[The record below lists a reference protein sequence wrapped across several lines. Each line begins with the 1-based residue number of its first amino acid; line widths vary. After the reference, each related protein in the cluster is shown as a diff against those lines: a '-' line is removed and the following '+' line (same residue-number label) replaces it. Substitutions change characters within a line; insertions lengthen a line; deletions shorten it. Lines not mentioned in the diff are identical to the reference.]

1 MYSSSDDSTYE
12 SDYRSGYNSDNF
24 GQSSLHGKRRV
35 WDDLRDV
42 KAEPLDYKV
51 VVLKFKKYASLWWE
65 NVKAKRERGGKAKI
79 KSWRKLKKLLKQRF
93 LPDSYKQDLYIKMTN
108 FKHEQ
113 TIARYIGGLNHD
125 IAEKLKLQP
134 YWTFDE
140 VCKLASKIE
149 TRIKEVTLVEEDEEE
164 KPIYDDES
172 CFEERVRPDE
182 GELLVIRR
190 VLHTKE
196 IASNDEQ
203 REHIFHS
210 RCTIKGKV
218 CSLIIDSG
226 SCTNVASTTLINKL
240 IIPTGLT
247 FIFYCKGKKTH
258 AINLRKV
265 FEVLRNQKIHGK
277 LEKCEFF
284 SPEVSPI
291 VAPLTECIKK
301 IAFEWTQSSQ
311 KALEQIKERL
321 CESPILALPDFN
333 QLFKVECDA
342 SGVGI
347 GAVLL
352 QNKRPIAYFKLYLN
366 DSDFS
371 PIIKE
376 CKEKTYGPYSVQDGF
391 LFKNNKLC
399 VPKGTTRELL
409 IREAHG
415 GGIEGDVTAL
425 ISRCATCH
433 QAKSKFHQE
442 NKLNE
447 GKEHVHPAVRPL
459 LAEFKE
465 VFPTDLPPR
474 LPPLRG
480 IEHQIDLI
488 P

>member
-35 WDDLRDV
+35 LDDLRDV
-42 KAEPLDYKV
+42 KAEPLEFHEGTKPS
-51 VVLKFKKYASLWWE
+51 KK
-65 NVKAKRERGGKAKI
+65 ERDGKAKI

-149 TRIKEVTLVEEDEEE
+149 TRIKVKKVEKSAPKLIHKEKCPNQRVMTLREVQEVTLVEEDKEE

-172 CFEERVRPDE
+172 CFKERVRPDE

-240 IIPTGLT
+240 IIPTSLHPNPYNPQWKNHGTDMKVTKQAL
-247 FIFYCKGKKTH
+247 FSFSIDKAYQDQVLCDVIPMDACHLLLGK
-258 AINLRKV
+258 
-265 FEVLRNQKIHGK
+265 
-277 LEKCEFF
+277 
-284 SPEVSPI
+284 
-291 VAPLTECIKK
+291 
-301 IAFEWTQSSQ
+301 
-311 KALEQIKERL
+311 
-321 CESPILALPDFN
+321 
-333 QLFKVECDA
+333 
-342 SGVGI
+342 
-347 GAVLL
+347 
-352 QNKRPIAYFKLYLN
+352 
-366 DSDFS
+366 
-371 PIIKE
+371 
-376 CKEKTYGPYSVQDGF
+376 
-391 LFKNNKLC
+391 
-399 VPKGTTRELL
+399 
-409 IREAHG
+409 
-415 GGIEGDVTAL
+415 
-425 ISRCATCH
+425 
-433 QAKSKFHQE
+433 

-447 GKEHVHPAVRPL
+447 GKEHVHPAIRPL